1 MSRGAYPRLA
11 FLEKIMID
19 IKNVIKIGAERIK
32 YRNAEG
38 NEAYI
43 ELAASANVWAHRH
56 ADAPSGELR
65 TVADKYVTKNGVYL
79 EFYNIGHTKLGVKA
93 PIHARLFG
101 KGVSAKQ
108 AGKLEAL
115 ERELAANG
123 WGVHTV

>member
-1 MSRGAYPRLA
+1 
-11 FLEKIMID
+11 MID
-19 IKNVIKIGAERIK
+19 VKNVIKVGSERIK

-56 ADAPSGELR
+56 SDVPVGGLR
-65 TVADKYVTKNGVYL
+65 IAADKCVTKNEAYL

-93 PIHARLFG
+93 PLFARLFG

-108 AGKLEAL
+108 TARLEAI
-115 ERELAANG
+115 EKELRDNG
-123 WGVHTV
+123 WGVYTV